1 MVMSDFSLYI
11 DLVATRLQ
19 NDDTLNALVNGQVI
33 RGFQRAMADDYLGE
47 TNHACVGV
55 RNLND
60 RSQGLPGCFYHGA
73 SEHDQLLEIRI
84 IHKTNGND
92 AYCGQIA
99 DRIEELLKPGFT
111 QRMNDVDY
119 QVPYV
124 GNISF
129 SPFPDD
135 SLTDRIE
142 VQGTVRIKYY
152 G

>member
-1 MVMSDFSLYI
+1 MSDFSIYTS
-11 DLVATRLQ
+11 LVATRLQ
-19 NDDTLNALVNGQVI
+19 NDDTLSGLVDHVI
-33 RGFQRAMADDYLGE
+33 TGFQRAMADDYLADAH
-47 TNHACVGV
+47 HACIGV
-55 RNLND
+55 RNLSD
-60 RSQGLPGCFYHGA
+60 VSQGLPGCFYHGA
-73 SEHDQLLEIRI
+73 SAHNQLLEIRI
-84 IHKTNGND
+84 ITKTLTTRVND

-99 DRIEELLKPGFT
+99 ARVEALLKPGFT
-111 QRMNDVDY
+111 QTMNGISY
-119 QVPYV
+119 QIPYV